1 MSEVTLLFG
10 LRLAGAALL
19 LAFMGAVL
27 LMLWIDFRTLAS
39 EIERQRVPRGK
50 LVVLVSENGGLPPD
64 TEFPLLPITSLGRA
78 PTNTVRIPDSFA
90 SNEHALIL
98 YRGGHWWLE
107 DHNSSNGTILNG
119 TLIKEPVIL
128 DSGDLIGIGRVT
140 LRLELE

>member
-27 LMLWIDFRTLAS
+27 LMLWVDFRTLAN

-50 LVVLVSENGGLPPD
+50 LVVLVSENGGPPPD

-107 DHNSSNGTILNG
+107 DRNSSNGTILNG